1 MALTHQMIG
10 WRSCRHG
17 LMAARLE
24 ETPSRRLPARW
35 KRDILAAGYMSHPIY
50 FLAWKSE
57 LTAEHRGGSVS
68 AYSMD
73 WNVLYEGEEDDFL
86 LKASSALLLP
96 TGRLL
101 ASSAETTF
109 RLLLVVVHFVNA
121 EIGWTFMDLC
131 LHWAF
136 FLSFPLPIYPTA
148 KHEKDADW
156 HPIQGFTFT
165 KETIG
170 LIVTEKNSS
179 ATKMHAHVTFLISS
193 ISKGTI
199 LIH

>member
-1 MALTHQMIG
+1 MPSWA
-10 WRSCRHG
+10 HG
-17 LMAARLE
+17 GASRRDSVAAAARE
-24 ETPSRRLPARW
+24 VETGYFSSR
-35 KRDILAAGYMSHPIY
+35 IYSETTSHPIY

-86 LKASSALLLP
+86 LKASSALLLLP

-131 LHWAF
+131 LHWAS
-136 FLSFPLPIYPTA
+136 FLSFPLPIPNSKA
-148 KHEKDADW
+148 RKGRADW

>member
-1 MALTHQMIG
+1 MPSWA
-10 WRSCRHG
+10 HG
-17 LMAARLE
+17 GASRRDS
-24 ETPSRRLPARW
+24 PSRRLPARW
-35 KRDILAAGYMSHPIY
+35 KRDILAAGYIQRQRAIRSTSWHENLSWQPSIVAV
-50 FLAWKSE
+50 LSPRTAWIEMFFTREKK
-57 LTAEHRGGSVS
+57 TI
-68 AYSMD
+68 
-73 WNVLYEGEEDDFL
+73 FL

-136 FLSFPLPIYPTA
+136 FLSFPLPIPNSKA
-148 KHEKDADW
+148 RKGRADW

>member
-1 MALTHQMIG
+1 MPSWA
-10 WRSCRHG
+10 HG
-17 LMAARLE
+17 GASRRDSVAAAARE
-24 ETPSRRLPARW
+24 VETGYFSSR
-35 KRDILAAGYMSHPIY
+35 IYSETTSHPIY

-136 FLSFPLPIYPTA
+136 FLSFPTCHFRISNSNRNLRTHVPFIINLNRCRLNWF
-148 KHEKDADW
+148 DW
-156 HPIQGFTFT
+156 
-165 KETIG
+165 
-170 LIVTEKNSS
+170 
-179 ATKMHAHVTFLISS
+179 LISRLTTS
-193 ISKGTI
+193 
-199 LIH
+199 